1 MKLPKF
7 LQKILLRNTLANPDS
22 WLKEALGGGKSAS
35 GAIVNSET
43 AMRVTAVYA
52 CVRILAETI
61 ASLPLVTYR
70 RLDRGKARAPDHP
83 LYTVLHDIPNPEMT
97 SFTFRET
104 MMVHLL
110 LTGNAFAQ
118 IVRDRGGRVR
128 ELWPLNPNKIKP
140 QRNKSTE
147 KIEYVLSNDDGTQEV
162 LPYEKIL
169 HIPGLGFDGLIGYSP
184 IRMARE
190 AIGLSLAAEQF
201 GAEFFGN
208 GAHFGGIIEY
218 PGKLSDEAY
227 ERYKKDVREKYAGL
241 GKQHQIMVLEQGLK
255 YHQITIPPEDAQF
268 LETRK
273 FQVTEIARIFRVP
286 PHMLAD
292 LERATFSNIE
302 HQSIEFVVH
311 TIRPWLVRWE
321 QAIFKKLLT
330 PMEQKEYFVEFLVD
344 GLLRGDIKSRYEA
357 YAVARQNGWMSANDI
372 RELENMNPIEGGD
385 VYLVN
390 GNMVPIGGAGAQ
402 EKGGGSDAGNQTT
415 QDRNQQ

>member
-1 MKLPKF
+1 MKLPKI
-7 LQKILLRNTLANPDS
+7 LQKILLRSTFANPEP
-22 WLKEALGGGKSAS
+22 WFIEALGGSKSSS
-35 GAIVNSET
+35 GSIVNTST
-43 AMRVTAVYA
+43 AMRVTTVYA
-52 CVRILAETI
+52 CVRILAETV
-61 ASLPLVTYR
+61 ASLPLVIYR
-70 RLDRGKARAPDHP
+70 RLDRGKTRALGHP
-83 LYTVLHDIPNPEMT
+83 LYTVLHDIPNSEMT

-128 ELWPLNPNKIKP
+128 ELWPLVPNRVKV
-140 QRNKSTE
+140 QRNTATQ
-147 KIEYVLSNDDGTQEV
+147 KIEYVYTNDDGIQEI
-162 LPYEKIL
+162 LPYENVL
-169 HIPGLGFDGLIGYSP
+169 HIPGLGFDGLVGYSP
-184 IRMARE
+184 VRMARE

-218 PGKLSDEAY
+218 PGKMSEEAY
-227 ERYKKDVREKYAGL
+227 QRYKKDIREKYAGL
-241 GKQHQIMVLEQGLK
+241 GRQHQIMVLEQGLK
-255 YHQITIPPEDAQF
+255 YHQVTIPPEDAQF

-321 QAIFKKLLT
+321 QSIFKKLLT
-330 PMEQKEYFVEFLVD
+330 PAEQKEYFAEFLVD

-357 YAVARQNGWMSANDI
+357 YSTARQNGWMSANDI
-372 RELENMNPIEGGD
+372 REIENMNPIDGGD
-385 VYLVN
+385 IYMVN
-390 GNMVPIGGAGAQ
+390 GNMISFGQAGEKQ
-402 EKGGGSDAGNQTT
+402 KGGETIADNSASQDGN
-415 QDRNQQ
+415 